1 MHCLKSSEK
10 VGHLPPEALSHP
22 PTSQGRDIRGD
33 HAEPEAEAW
42 DHSVTDL
49 PMGQLQPQPQSD
61 CSHKEHS
68 SENHLAEPSACRTM
82 QFYRKF
88 RVIATQSVSSVAQSC
103 PTVCD
108 PIDCSTPGFPVQH
121 QLPEL
126 AQTHVHRVSDTI
138 QSSHTLSPPSPP
150 TFNLSQHQGLF
161 R

>member
-33 HAEPEAEAW
+33 HADHAEPEAEAW

-49 PMGQLQPQPQSD
+49 PMPQPQSD
-61 CSHKEHS
+61 YSHKEHS
-68 SENHLAEPSACRTM
+68 SENHPTEPSACRTM
-82 QFYRKF
+82 QFYKKF
-88 RVIATQSVSSVAQSC
+88 RVIATQLVSSVAQSC
-103 PTVCD
+103 PTVCN
-108 PIDCSTPGFPVQH
+108 PIDCSTPGFPVHH

-126 AQTHVHRVSDTI
+126 AQTHVHRVGDTI
-138 QSSHTLSPPSPP
+138 QSSHTLSPSSPP